1 MTQDSVSPRIS
12 PFTVGMII
20 LFAAVFWF
28 VVASLARQWLDDP
41 NYTHGLFVVPM
52 AIFLAWRRRGK
63 LAKAPRSVWSPG
75 IIVVAI
81 GGAIYL
87 LGIAAAELFTQ
98 RFAMVL
104 TAIGLFSLTQGKERT
119 RVWAFPLAFL
129 LLMLPLPYIL
139 YYRLTFPLQ
148 LESSR
153 LTASLLSGLGMP
165 VVRTGNVI
173 HLENYNL
180 EVVTACSGLRSM
192 MTLGTLAIF
201 ASDFLH
207 TGSAAKVLLVVLS
220 VPVAVAAN
228 TVRLAVTAIV
238 SALGSPEAADSF
250 FHQFSGIVVFLSGL
264 VLLVIAG
271 LVLEWIAKRKTA

>member
-12 PFTVGMII
+12 PSTVGMII

-28 VVASLARQWLDDP
+28 VAAALARQWLDDP

-119 RVWAFPLAFL
+119 RVLAFPLAFL

-148 LESSR
+148 IESSR
-153 LTASLLSGLGMP
+153 LTATFLSVLGMP

-220 VPVAVAAN
+220 VPVAIAAN

-238 SALGSPEAADSF
+238 SALGSPEAADNF

-264 VLLVIAG
+264 VLLVAAG
-271 LVLEWIAKRKTA
+271 LVLEWIARRKAA

>member
-1 MTQDSVSPRIS
+1 
-12 PFTVGMII
+12 MII
-20 LFAAVFWF
+20 LFGAVFWF
-28 VVASLARQWLDDP
+28 VAASLARQWLDDP

-52 AIFLAWRRRGK
+52 AFLLAWRRRGK
-63 LAKAPRSVWSPG
+63 LAKAPRSLWSPG

-119 RVWAFPLAFL
+119 RVLAFPLAFL
-129 LLMLPLPYIL
+129 LLMLPLPYII

-153 LTASLLSGLGMP
+153 LTAALLSGLGMP

-207 TGSAAKVLLVVLS
+207 TGSAAKVLLVALS

-228 TVRLAVTAIV
+228 TVRLAITAIV
-238 SALGSPEAADSF
+238 SALGSPEAADNF

-264 VLLVIAG
+264 VLLVAAG
-271 LVLEWIAKRKTA
+271 LVLEWIAKRKAA

>member
-1 MTQDSVSPRIS
+1 MTQNSVSPRIS
-12 PFTVGMII
+12 TCTVGIII

-28 VVASLARQWLDDP
+28 VAASLARQWLDDP

-52 AIFLAWRRRGK
+52 AFLLAWRRRGK
-63 LAKAPRSVWSPG
+63 LVKAPRSLWSPG

-81 GGAIYL
+81 AGAIYL

-119 RVWAFPLAFL
+119 RVLAFPLAFL
-129 LLMLPLPYIL
+129 LLMLPLPYII

-153 LTASLLSGLGMP
+153 LTAALLSGLGMP

-207 TGSAAKVLLVVLS
+207 TGSAAKVLLVALS

-238 SALGSPEAADSF
+238 SALGSPEAADNF

-264 VLLVIAG
+264 VLLVAAG
-271 LVLEWIAKRKTA
+271 LVLEWIAKRKAA

>member
-1 MTQDSVSPRIS
+1 MKQDSISPRIS
-12 PFTVGMII
+12 PSTAGMII

-28 VVASLARQWLDDP
+28 VASSLARQWVDDP
-41 NYTHGLFVVPM
+41 NYTHGFFVVPM
-52 AIFLAWRRRGK
+52 ALLLAWRRRGK
-63 LAKAPRSVWSPG
+63 LAGAPRSVWPAG
-75 IIVVAI
+75 IVVVAI
-81 GGAIYL
+81 GGAMYL

-104 TAIGLFSLTQGKERT
+104 TAIGLFSLSQGKERT
-119 RVWAFPLAFL
+119 RMFAFPLAFL

-139 YYRLTFPLQ
+139 YYRMTFPLQ

-153 LTASLLSGLGMP
+153 LTATLLSGLGMA
-165 VVRTGNVI
+165 VLRTGNVI
-173 HLENYNL
+173 HLENYTL

-207 TGSAAKVLLVVLS
+207 TGRTGKVILVALS
-220 VPVAVAAN
+220 VPIAVAAN

-238 SALGSPEAADSF
+238 SALGSPEAADGF
-250 FHQFSGIVVFLSGL
+250 FHQFSGIVVFVSGL
-264 VLLVIAG
+264 VLLVAAG
-271 LVLEWIAKRKTA
+271 LALEWISKRKPA